1 MNAYRKLTCLCKY
14 NKFCVSF
21 GSLSN
26 AFCYDNRFMA
36 CSFVALVV
44 AINSHYVRY
53 GQRMETISITAT
65 TDGCIR
71 V

>member
-1 MNAYRKLTCLCKY
+1 
-14 NKFCVSF
+14 
-21 GSLSN
+21 
-26 AFCYDNRFMA
+26 MA

-53 GQRMETISITAT
+53 GQRMETISLTAT

-71 V
+71 VWIIIMLSH